1 MKLKIG
7 KGISTVQE
15 YLLKNEGKRFC
26 TSCQRHQ
33 ILEGGYKDPNSCRG
47 WRCKNCLDKT
57 SISIYASKDTKRRL
71 LNVEKSFTNN
81 KGKFKSI

>member
-33 ILEGGYKDPNSCRG
+33 PIEGGYKKPNSSRG
-47 WRCKNCLDKT
+47 WSCKNCIDKT
-57 SISIYASKDTKRRL
+57 SISIYATKDTKRRM
-71 LNVEKSFTNN
+71 LNVQATRTDNERKS
-81 KGKFKSI
+81 